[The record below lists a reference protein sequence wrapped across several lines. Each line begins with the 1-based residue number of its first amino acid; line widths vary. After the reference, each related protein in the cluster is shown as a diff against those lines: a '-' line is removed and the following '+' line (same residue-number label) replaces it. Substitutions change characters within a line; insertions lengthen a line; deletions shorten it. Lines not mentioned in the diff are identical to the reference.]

1 MGSQLK
7 VWQTGQFWWLK
18 RMSLDLRL
26 GRNLTESY
34 YWCGTLLQVSKQNSI
49 ADQEGILVMPVLQGK
64 TKYLE
69 ILYIILY
76 YKEGAQKNC
85 LERFREI
92 GNKK

>member
-1 MGSQLK
+1 MASQLK

-49 ADQEGILVMPVLQGK
+49 ADQEGIQVMPVLQGNP
-64 TKYLE
+64 KYLK
-69 ILYIILY
+69 YQFFKHF
-76 YKEGAQKNC
+76 KEAAQKNC
-85 LERFREI
+85 SERFREG
-92 GNKK
+92 GNIN